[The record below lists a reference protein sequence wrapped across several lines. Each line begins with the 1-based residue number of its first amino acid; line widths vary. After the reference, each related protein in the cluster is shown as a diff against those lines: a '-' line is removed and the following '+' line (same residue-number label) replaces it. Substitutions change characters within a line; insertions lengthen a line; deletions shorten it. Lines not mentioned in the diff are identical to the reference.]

1 MMASVAALVLWAAG
15 EAGMGFVALRQQEAA
30 NAQEQARVKALE
42 AQNRELNQQ
51 VHALQTDPNAIED
64 IARKQLHL
72 TRPGE
77 VIYTYSAAPAAGA
90 AARASR

>member
-1 MMASVAALVLWAAG
+1 MAVLAALVLWAAG
-15 EAGMGFVALRQQEAA
+15 EAASGVVALRQKEAA
-30 NAQEQARVKALE
+30 YQREVARVKALE
-42 AQNRELNQQ
+42 AQNRELNRQ
-51 VHALQTDPNAIED
+51 VRALQSDPNAIED

-77 VIYTYSAAPAAGA
+77 VIFTYPTGPAAGG